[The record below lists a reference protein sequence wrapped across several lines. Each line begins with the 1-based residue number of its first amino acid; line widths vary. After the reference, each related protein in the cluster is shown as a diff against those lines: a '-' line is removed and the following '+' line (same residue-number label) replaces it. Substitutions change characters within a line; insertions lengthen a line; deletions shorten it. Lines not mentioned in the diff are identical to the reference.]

1 MDFEK
6 IVDKHKDQITELS
19 ILGFNLGVEEG
30 RKSERNRILKQIDQQ
45 ICMEFALDESCE
57 HSSCYVLFSTHC
69 LIREGL
75 K

>member
-1 MDFEK
+1 MDFDA
-6 IVDKHKDQITELS
+6 IINKHKEDITELS

-30 RKSERNRILKQIDQQ
+30 RKSERNRILSQIDSQ
-45 ICMEFALDESCE
+45 ICMEFALEESCE